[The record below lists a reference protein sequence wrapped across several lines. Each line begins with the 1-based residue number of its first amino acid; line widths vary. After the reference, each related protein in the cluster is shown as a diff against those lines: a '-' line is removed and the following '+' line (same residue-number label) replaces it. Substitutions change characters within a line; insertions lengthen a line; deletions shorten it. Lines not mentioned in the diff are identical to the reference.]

1 MKKDLKRL
9 MELLAYGK
17 ANIEELEDLLA
28 DRNALN
34 EEECR
39 ALWMSEYISG
49 IDVATGV
56 IRQEACPLDVLLL
69 AVGYDGDPSCPPDA
83 DFFKNI
89 FGHDNFVDREWLKKF
104 AGAGRNDI
112 ATLVEELCGGE
123 DGSYYLAQKE
133 YLDVLQPYAR
143 SLTAA

>member
-1 MKKDLKRL
+1 MKKSLNRL
-9 MELLAYGK
+9 LELLAYDRTDI
-17 ANIEELEDLLA
+17 NELTDLLK
-28 DRNALN
+28 DENALG

-39 ALWMSEYISG
+39 RLWWSEYICG
-49 IDVATGV
+49 MDVARGV
-56 IRQEACPLDVLLL
+56 IRQKACPKDVLIL

-89 FGHDNFVDREWLKKF
+89 FGHGNFVNREWLKKF

-143 SLTAA
+143 ELAA